1 MASDSVILAAVTIL
15 SICQQM
21 FFVWK
26 VGSARKKY
34 KIQPPATS
42 GSPAFERVFRAQQN
56 SVEFFPLFLVTLWM
70 AGWFFHQGLAALL
83 GLAYIYAR
91 HHYFVG
97 YSEAVQERT
106 QTKIHE
112 IKIPK
117 FELKHR
123 IIMLRNHPAELPPFT
138 A

>member
-97 YSEAVQERT
+97 YSEAVQERLMGFRMSLGVLFLLFIQAT
-106 QTKIHE
+106 LGIANNFLDEYDTD
-112 IKIPK
+112 
-117 FELKHR
+117 
-123 IIMLRNHPAELPPFT
+123 
-138 A
+138 